1 MYFLELR
8 GNDAKTEGGNTVSLR
23 YHCGRQ
29 MGFCL
34 GFTRVQLDLC
44 KLHHTHHTTLTNAPD
59 KKCLIQIDEISR
71 GFFVARIINHSTM
84 FPASPVVFGRVACPL
99 RLSACQSGYGRY

>member
-29 MGFCL
+29 MGFCSEFHT
-34 GFTRVQLDLC
+34 GAARFVQ
-44 KLHHTHHTTLTNAPD
+44 LHHTHHTTLTKAPD

-84 FPASPVVFGRVACPL
+84 FPASPVVVRPC
-99 RLSACQSGYGRY
+99 SG